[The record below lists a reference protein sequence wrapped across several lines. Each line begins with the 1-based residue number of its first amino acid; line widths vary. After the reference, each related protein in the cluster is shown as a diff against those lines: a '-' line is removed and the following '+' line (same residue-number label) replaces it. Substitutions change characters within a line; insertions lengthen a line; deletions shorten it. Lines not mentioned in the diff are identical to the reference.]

1 MVKLEMLRKKK
12 QMLFIFVDKDDMD
25 ETFNDSIV
33 YNNSMFITNNLD
45 NKTLS

>member
-1 MVKLEMLRKKK
+1 MVKLEMLRKEADA
-12 QMLFIFVDKDDMD
+12 FYIRDKYDMD

-33 YNNSMFITNNLD
+33 YNKSMFITNNLD